1 VNEQMSGVCGEG
13 QAERLVVPGWVTV
26 HLKVR
31 LFALSPGSEDPAAE
45 KVRLLNT
52 GRGPAIVQG

>member
-1 VNEQMSGVCGEG
+1 MSGVCGEG